1 MSQNYRTIVTYSE
14 AKQAFVAEVPELPS
28 CEAAGATRAEAL
40 AKLEEEMQAQLEN
53 MQAQGV
59 ELPRPIDELEFD
71 GSLAVKV
78 TPALHRELAFIAK
91 ADSVELEVLLTE
103 LLTRGAKERWGGYRG
118 GPRREGGRPRRE
130 EGGARYHN
138 IMDNRENFI
147 EYVRSL
153 DTPGGNRGPVGPGG
167 GRRGGRR

>member
-14 AKQAFVAEVPELPS
+14 AKQAFVAEAPELPS
-28 CEAAGATRAEAL
+28 CEAEGATRADAL
-40 AKLEEEMQAQLEN
+40 RKLEEEMKAQLEN
-53 MQAQGV
+53 MEAQGV
-59 ELPRPIDELEFD
+59 ELPKPIDELELD
-71 GSLAVKV
+71 GNLAVKV
-78 TPALHRELAFIAK
+78 TPGLHRELAFIAK
-91 ADSVELEVLLTE
+91 ADSVELDVLLTE

-153 DTPGGNRGPVGPGG
+153 DTPRGPGGGGGGG

>member
-1 MSQNYRTIVTYSE
+1 MSQSYRMIVTYSE

-28 CEAAGATRAEAL
+28 CEATGATRAEAL
-40 AKLEEEMQAQLEN
+40 AKLEEEMKAQLEN
-53 MQAQGV
+53 MEAQGV
-59 ELPRPIDELEFD
+59 ELPQPIDRLELD
-71 GSLAVKV
+71 GSLALKV
-78 TPALHRELAFIAK
+78 SPALHRDLVFLAK
-91 ADSVELEVLLTE
+91 AESVELDVLLAE
-103 LLTRGAKERWGGYRG
+103 LLTRGVKERWGGRGYG

-153 DTPGGNRGPVGPGG
+153 DTPRGPGGGGQG